1 MENINILNQTLSI
14 LIILSTSILFA
25 SLGIAYSKRFLDIN
39 NYLVAN
45 RSVGLFAL
53 TTSFIA
59 SALGSWVL
67 FGPASA
73 ATWGGIGAVIGYA
86 LGTAFPFFLLIYLGK
101 IFRTQFPQGK
111 TLIEVIRLK
120 FGNNLFKLILLL
132 SFFYMTVFLIA
143 EVTAVSILIRYLSGT
158 SLWVTS
164 LIIITFSLLYTLY
177 GGLRAS
183 IFTDNIQFIFLLILL
198 SISFIFIISTHSTN
212 FNFNFIKTNKPD
224 LLSVSY
230 YKNFTAGL
238 TFFIAVAATNLFHQG
253 NWQRVYAAKSL
264 NTLKISLII
273 SFILVTIFVFLIGFS
288 GLVSVAINPDINPD
302 LAFFSL
308 ILEDNHIF
316 ISIIIIFL
324 AISLTISSID
334 TIMNAISSLVIVDV
348 SKFIRK
354 QHDFK
359 RFSKL
364 FIVFLSIISFIISSQ
379 GISIL
384 YLFLVADLFC
394 CAAVISVFYSFYKKN
409 IKERNIYF
417 SIIIGLFGGLIFFPT
432 PDFSKSLLVGILV
445 PSSYFPN
452 FVSES
457 LLFCSFITA
466 TFLPLITLR
475 INSSNK
481 K

>member
-1 MENINILNQTLSI
+1 MENINIIDKPLAI
-14 LIILSTSILFA
+14 LIILSTSVLFA
-25 SLGIAYSKRFLDIN
+25 LLGISYSKKFIGID

-45 RSVGLFAL
+45 RSIGLFSL

-73 ATWGGIGAVIGYA
+73 TTWGGIGATIGYA

-101 IFRTQFPQGK
+101 IFRSQFPQGK

-120 FGNNLFKLILLL
+120 FGKNLFKLILLL

-158 SLWVTS
+158 NLWITS
-164 LIIITFSLLYTLY
+164 FIIISLSLLYTLY

-183 IFTDNIQFIFLLILL
+183 IFTDNIQFIFLIILL
-198 SISFIFIISTHSTN
+198 ITSFTFILASYGNNYNLTFIKENKPALLSTN
-212 FNFNFIKTNKPD
+212 NYT
-224 LLSVSY
+224 
-230 YKNFTAGL
+230 NFTAGI

-253 NWQRVYAAKSL
+253 NWQRVYAAKSFI
-264 NTLKISLII
+264 TLKKSLIL
-273 SFILVTIFVFLIGFS
+273 SFVLVTIIVYIIGFS
-288 GLVSVAINPDINPD
+288 GLVAVALNPEVTPD

-308 ILEDNHIF
+308 ILKGNNVS

-334 TIMNAISSLVIVDV
+334 TIINAISSLIIVDG
-348 SKFIRK
+348 SKFIK
-354 QHDFK
+354 KKYNFK
-359 RFSKL
+359 KLSKF
-364 FIVFLSIISFIISSQ
+364 FIILLSFITFIISSQ

-384 YLFLVADLFC
+384 YLFLLADLFC
-394 CAAVISVFYSFYKKN
+394 CAAVLSVFYSFYKKTTEE
-409 IKERNIYF
+409 KNIYL
-417 SIIIGLFGGLIFFPT
+417 SIVLGLFGGLLFFPT
-432 PDFSKSLLVGILV
+432 PDFTSSLLVGVLF
-445 PSSYFPN
+445 PSSFFPD
-452 FVSES
+452 FVSQS
-457 LLFCSFITA
+457 LLFFSFITA
-466 TFLPLITLR
+466 TFLPIAGLK
-475 INSSNK
+475 INFSNK